1 MKNKNVEYFRNHFLT
16 FLQYDGNLLRRDL
29 IQCSNKTLKL
39 DDALS
44 DYNDIIS
51 SQNNAKENFEEDEL
65 PHNVPIK
72 NHFKKKIEHKKNV
85 NDMMNNG
92 EDKEDIKKE
101 AIVEDE
107 LCYELKGN
115 RNKIY
120 RYCRPRFSHPRN

>member
-1 MKNKNVEYFRNHFLT
+1 MEYFRNHFLT

-29 IQCSNKTLKL
+29 IQCSNETLKL

-65 PHNVPIK
+65 PHNVPKK
-72 NHFKKKIEHKKNV
+72 NHIQKNMENKKKV

-101 AIVEDE
+101 ATVEDD

-120 RYCRPRFSHPRN
+120 R